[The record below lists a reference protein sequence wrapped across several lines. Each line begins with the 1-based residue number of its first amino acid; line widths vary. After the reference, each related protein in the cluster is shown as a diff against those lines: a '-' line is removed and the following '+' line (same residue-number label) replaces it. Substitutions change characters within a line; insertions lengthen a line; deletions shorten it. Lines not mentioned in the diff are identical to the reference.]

1 MVRITSVV
9 AIALL
14 ATACGGG
21 TGASEDDSAAVT
33 TTTIAPEAAPSTV
46 AQSSVSEDDGS
57 QPAPADVAGIGE
69 GTATINGN
77 TYVFGDTGFAALRC
91 EPDMFG
97 AFFVFLL
104 QVDESG
110 AEVPDGR
117 LSLALLLEGS
127 DPEELG
133 QGNEANLSIDG
144 QDWIANEEDVAERGI
159 EAGSSQVDSY
169 VIEGNTVSGTATFY
183 EEESYYATTGGS
195 TDPIVTAQGTFEV
208 TCSGA

>member
-1 MVRITSVV
+1 MV

-91 EPDMFG
+91 EPDI
-97 AFFVFLL
+97 V
-104 QVDESG
+104 
-110 AEVPDGR
+110 GR
-117 LSLALLLEGS
+117 FAWKLA
-127 DPEELG
+127 D
-133 QGNEANLSIDG
+133 N
-144 QDWIANEEDVAERGI
+144 
-159 EAGSSQVDSY
+159 
-169 VIEGNTVSGTATFY
+169 
-183 EEESYYATTGGS
+183 YALRAVWYRRKTGF
-195 TDPIVTAQGTFEV
+195 TRT
-208 TCSGA
+208 